1 MNLNNFLKESLKVFR
16 HIIWYVILLIF
27 IILICFFL
35 KYKFMD
41 NIEILDEVVYNFF
54 NNNINPKITSVMK
67 YITLFGSIY
76 VFLFII
82 LIILIF
88 NKNKKYGLFMGINL
102 LWVGGMNQL
111 LKHLFLRERPFSTF
125 VPDISGYSFPSA
137 HAMCSLA
144 FYGFLFILISRNM
157 KSKILKCILFL
168 LMSIFV
174 LAIGISRIYLQVHYF
189 SDVIM
194 GFIFGIICLIIFIL
208 ILKNF
213 NKMEEL

>member
-1 MNLNNFLKESLKVFR
+1 MNNFLKVSLKVFR

-54 NNNINPKITSVMK
+54 NNNINSRITSVMK
-67 YITLFGSIY
+67 YITLLGSIY